1 MRAGLYEPSK
11 WADVAAGLGL
21 HDVSLSASA
30 QDFRGPF
37 EPFLSPAKTAA
48 ACLEYTA
55 RGVTP
60 HVMLWPRPEA
70 TFSRA
75 MLAWLKDLH
84 ERCPELGSCDLDAE
98 EQWTTHAHRERVG
111 AEAARILRQGWPV
124 GLPLG
129 VNGITI
135 ALPKILDL
143 VRVADEVWPQ
153 AYSAN
158 RRNMNTTPGKRQLVV
173 ADAWAKELRPGQRLS
188 MGLAAFD
195 QEGAG
200 GLPAREALERSA
212 YAAASR
218 VERIR
223 YWSLQDLTAGQD
235 ARFVRELS
243 ARCAAPGS

>member
-1 MRAGLYEPSK
+1 MRAGLYEPAK

-21 HDVSLSASA
+21 HDVSLSAAA
-30 QDFRGPF
+30 QERREPF
-37 EPFLSPAKTAA
+37 EPFLSPARTAA
-48 ACLEYTA
+48 ACREYA
-55 RGVTP
+55 SRGVTP

-75 MLAWLKDLH
+75 MLAWLEDLR

-98 EQWTTHAHRERVG
+98 EQWTTHPYRERDG
-111 AEAARILRQGWPV
+111 GEAARILREGWPN

-129 VNGITI
+129 VNGITG
-135 ALPKILDL
+135 ALQKILDL

-158 RRNMNTTPGKRQLVV
+158 KPNMNTAPGKRQLVV
-173 ADAWAKELRPGQRLS
+173 ADAWAKELRAGQRLS

-200 GLPAREALERSA
+200 GLPALEALERSA

-223 YWSLQDLTAGQD
+223 YWSLQDLQAGQD

-243 ARCAAPGS
+243 ARCAAPGP